1 MNIITDNDT
10 LLQYIPNVVET
21 VEGETPL
28 FDKIRPQLEITEQW
42 LSDTI
47 VGDNMMQLVAAMP
60 HPPLFE
66 PVAQT
71 IACEAF
77 RRSVPSL
84 DLILT
89 PNGFGI
95 VSNNNV
101 APASK
106 ERVERLI
113 SSLAE
118 QRDKSIGSL
127 LKSLWQTMDWSNSD
141 QCQWLTSSFFMS
153 PDEDIPVAKT
163 MLKKD
168 DGWEAF
174 LELREKARP
183 IELAY
188 AEKWFGSVTT
198 NKLKVR
204 LIEDPIA
211 AGEHAKLAKTI
222 KRLILDEMRTGI
234 RPVKDLDRC
243 VDIIR
248 KHSTLF
254 HEWQSDPV
262 AELFEEKWRFKNKK
276 DAAGYFF

>member
-1 MNIITDNDT
+1 MISITDNDT

-28 FDKIRPQLEITEQW
+28 FEKIHPQLEITEQW
-42 LSDTI
+42 LHDTI
-47 VGDNMMQLVAAMP
+47 VGDTPIDEDKNKMVC
-60 HPPLFE
+60 
-66 PVAQT
+66 T
-71 IACEAF
+71 IIACEAF

-95 VSNNNV
+95 VSNSNV

-106 ERVERLI
+106 ERVERLMA
-113 SSLAE
+113 SLGE

-127 LKSLWQTMDWSNSD
+127 LKSLWQTMDWRNSD

-188 AEKWFGSVTT
+188 AEKWFGSVTCD
-198 NKLKVR
+198 KLKVR
-204 LIEDPIA
+204 LIEDPLA

-222 KRLILDEMRTGI
+222 KRLILDEMQTGK

-248 KHSTLF
+248 KHSTLYP
-254 HEWQSDPV
+254 EWQSDPV
-262 AELFEEKWRFKNKK
+262 AELFEEKWRFQNRKE
-276 DAAGYFF
+276 AAGYFF